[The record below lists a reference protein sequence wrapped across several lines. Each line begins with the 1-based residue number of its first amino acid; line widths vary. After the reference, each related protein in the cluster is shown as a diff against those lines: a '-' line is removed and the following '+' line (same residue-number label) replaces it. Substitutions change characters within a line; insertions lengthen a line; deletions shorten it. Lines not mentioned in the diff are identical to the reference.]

1 MTERK
6 LTIEQISKANFL
18 LQKLVNGV
26 VKRQEGKGGIN
37 SYEAYDIIEEIHE
50 VINGNEKLL

>member
-18 LQKLVNGV
+18 LQKLVAGV
-26 VKRQEGKGGIN
+26 VKRQKGNDGIN

>member
-18 LQKLVNGV
+18 LQKLVAGV

-37 SYEAYDIIEEIHE
+37 SYEAYDIIEEKHE

>member
-1 MTERK
+1 MNNN
-6 LTIEQISKANFL
+6 LSIEQISKANFL
-18 LQKLVNGV
+18 LQKLVAGV